1 MRVMVRWTRL
11 GKPGLAIQLVT
22 LLVIVFVDEGHGGGA
37 SVGGEASAGGAS
49 VGARILAG
57 D

>member
-1 MRVMVRWTRL
+1 MVRWTRL